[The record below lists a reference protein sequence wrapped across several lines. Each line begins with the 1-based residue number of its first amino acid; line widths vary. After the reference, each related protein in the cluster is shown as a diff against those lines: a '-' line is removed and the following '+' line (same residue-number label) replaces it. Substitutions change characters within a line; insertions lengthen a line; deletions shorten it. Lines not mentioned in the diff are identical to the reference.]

1 MVIVMKKKNIQT
13 FDDLLTLREGYK
25 REAQK
30 QMDSMQQRIKQCS
43 LKKESGG
50 HFRQITGCI
59 EQVFAIY
66 KGVTFGLR
74 FIRRVRTVAQS
85 FSRSRK

>member
-1 MVIVMKKKNIQT
+1 MVIVMKKKKIQT
-13 FDDLLTLREGYK
+13 FDDLLILREEYK

-30 QMDSMQQRIKQCS
+30 QMDSMLQRVKQSS
-43 LKKESGG
+43 LKNGSGG
-50 HFRQITGCI
+50 HFRQITGCL

-74 FIRRVRTVAQS
+74 FIRRVKTVMQS
-85 FSRSRK
+85 FKRGR